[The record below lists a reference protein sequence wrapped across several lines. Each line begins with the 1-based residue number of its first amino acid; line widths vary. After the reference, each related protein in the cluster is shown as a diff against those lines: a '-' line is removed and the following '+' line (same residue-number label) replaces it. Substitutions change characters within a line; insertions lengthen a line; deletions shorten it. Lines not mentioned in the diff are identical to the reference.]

1 MTRKK
6 LGYIG
11 TYTEPILFGT
21 GQVLEGKGKG
31 IYTFE
36 FDGRDGNLKLL
47 GLSEGIVNPS
57 YLVIDQAAKTI
68 YAVNEL
74 KIYEG
79 QQTGTVSALRI
90 GKHPWE
96 LQLLNRQVTMGT
108 DPCHI
113 SLDKTGKFAAV
124 ANFRSG
130 SITVYSIKADGR
142 LWEQTSFVQHSGS
155 SVDPKRQTGPHAHA
169 VIFDSSNR
177 YLLVPDLGLDKVMVY
192 AFDQNT
198 GLITFQEKKT
208 LSIATGSG
216 PRYLEQHPS
225 GRFFYLVNELRS
237 TITVLRVADGNFSL
251 EAIQNIS
258 TLPDGYTGYSTCA
271 DLHISPSGE
280 FLYASNRGHE
290 SIALF
295 QIDRE
300 NGLLSS
306 IGHVHTKGKTPRNFA
321 IDPDGNYL
329 LVANQDTDN
338 IVVFSIDS
346 TNGLLVETGIEVSVP
361 TPVCIQFAP
370 IVLN

>member
-1 MTRKK
+1 LK
-6 LGYIG
+6 
-11 TYTEPILFGT
+11 EPH
-21 GQVLEGKGKG
+21 
-31 IYTFE
+31 TFE
-36 FDGRDGNLKLL
+36 FDGRNGNLRLL

-57 YLVIDQAAKTI
+57 FLVINQPIKTI

-74 KIYEG
+74 KTYEG
-79 QQTGTVSALRI
+79 QQTGTVSAFRI

-96 LQLLNRQVTMGT
+96 LQPLNIQMTMGT

-130 SITVYSIKADGR
+130 SITIYPIKADGS
-142 LWEQTSFVQHSGS
+142 LGTQTISVQHSGS
-155 SVDPKRQTGPHAHA
+155 SVDPKRQAGPHAHA
-169 VIFDSSNR
+169 VVFDSSNR

-192 AFDQNT
+192 TFDQNT

-208 LSIATGSG
+208 LSIAAGSG

-225 GRFFYLVNELRS
+225 ERFFYLVNELSS

-258 TLPDGYTGYSTCA
+258 TLPDGYSGDSTCA
-271 DLHISPSGE
+271 DLHVSPSGK
-280 FLYASNRGHE
+280 FLYASNRGHD
-290 SIALF
+290 SIAMF

-300 NGLLSS
+300 NGLLSW
-306 IGHVHTKGKTPRNFA
+306 IGSVHTKGKTPRNFA

-346 TNGLLVETGIEVSVP
+346 TSGLLKETGIEVSVP

-370 IVLN
+370 IYLT